1 MIPSLLLPLLGVGEA
16 AAGQG
21 KTFWMPPQASTLA
34 PDVDKVFYFIYWV
47 DIAFFVLMMGAV
59 IFFAI
64 KYKQKKEGEKT
75 SANKGSH
82 SLELVWAVV
91 PTILSVVMFV
101 TGFRVYVESV
111 IPPAD
116 SYDVRVVAQKW
127 SWAFEYPSEGIE
139 ATELVVPAD
148 TNVRLTMNSKDVL
161 HSFFVPDFRVKKDVV
176 PGRYSVVWF
185 NAPEPGE
192 HHIFCTEYCGD
203 GHSVMLNTVKVLP
216 QDEYD
221 AWLASQK
228 AVAEAEGDLTGV
240 ALGESLFAK
249 KACVGCHA
257 IDGTKLV
264 GPPMNGLLGRTEEL
278 ADGSTIVADD
288 DYIRESILAPTT
300 KVVAGYAPSMPP
312 FEGQLSETE
321 INALIDYIKSLD

>member
-1 MIPSLLLPLLGVGEA
+1 MIPSLLLPFLGVGEA

-34 PDVDKVFYFIYWV
+34 PDIDRVFYFIYWV

-64 KYKQKKEGEKT
+64 KYKQKAEGDKT
-75 SANKGSH
+75 SSNKGSH

-91 PTILSVVMFV
+91 PLIISVVMFV
-101 TGFRVYVESV
+101 TGFRVYVESIV
-111 IPPAD
+111 PPAD
-116 SYDVRVVAQKW
+116 SYDIRVVAQKW
-127 SWAFEYPSEGIE
+127 SWAFEYPSEGIDS
-139 ATELVVPAD
+139 TELVVPAD

-161 HSFFVPDFRVKKDVV
+161 HSFFVPDFRIKKDVV

-203 GHSVMLNTVKVLP
+203 GHSLMLNRVRVLP
-216 QDEYD
+216 QEEYD
-221 AWLASQK
+221 AWLASQQS
-228 AVAEAEGDLTGV
+228 VAAAEGDLTGV
-240 ALGESLFAK
+240 VLGESLFTK
-249 KACVGCHA
+249 KACVGCHV
-257 IDGTKLV
+257 IDGTRLV
-264 GPPMNGLLGRTEEL
+264 GPPMNGLIGRTEVFE
-278 ADGSTIVADD
+278 DGTSLVADD